1 MTLDIADLLA
11 IAGVVFGP
19 LLLIGGGAL
28 AWLRADIRNLR
39 ADLSDL
45 RTESHTGISGLR
57 TDTQAAL
64 NDLRTDT
71 QAALNDLRTDT
82 QAALNDLRTETQA
95 ALNDLRTETQAALND
110 LRTEIRATN
119 ARLDTLTQIILTSAL
134 AHGQPTAPPEAVPR
148 TEAPRQ
154 PTPA

>member
-45 RTESHTGISGLR
+45 RTESHTGISG
-57 TDTQAAL
+57 
-64 NDLRTDT
+64 LRTDT

>member
-11 IAGVVFGP
+11 IVGVVFGP

-45 RTESHTGISGLR
+45 RTESHTGIS
-57 TDTQAAL
+57 
-64 NDLRTDT
+64 DLRTD
-71 QAALNDLRTDT
+71 
-82 QAALNDLRTETQA
+82 TQA

-134 AHGQPTAPPEAVPR
+134 AHGQPTAPTRGRSAVGNP
-148 TEAPRQ
+148 APAHARLAVL
-154 PTPA
+154 TTHLRDT

>member
-1 MTLDIADLLA
+1 MTLDVADLLA

-45 RTESHTGISGLR
+45 RTESHTGIS
-57 TDTQAAL
+57 
-64 NDLRTDT
+64 
-71 QAALNDLRTDT
+71 
-82 QAALNDLRTETQA
+82 
-95 ALNDLRTETQAALND
+95 DLRTETQAALND

-134 AHGQPTAPPEAVPR
+134 AHGQPTAPPEAVPQSE
-148 TEAPRQ
+148 TPRQ